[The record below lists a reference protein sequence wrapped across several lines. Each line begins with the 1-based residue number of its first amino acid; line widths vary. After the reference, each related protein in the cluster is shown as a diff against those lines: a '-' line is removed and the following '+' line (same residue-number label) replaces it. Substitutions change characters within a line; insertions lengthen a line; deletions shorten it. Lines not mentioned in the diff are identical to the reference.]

1 MKTNLILFTLCALC
15 LFLASCSAPPA
26 AVAAAITAAGA
37 SVVGIVQAIE
47 PLLPP
52 EQVAKLHATA
62 SSIDGGIEA
71 TKLALSAVA
80 DVITQLKVNTAA
92 QMAQHVEALNETAAA
107 VAELPSR
114 DEVRYTNGAVAS
126 ATLLAS
132 RGLSAV
138 KHGFIGKKVA

>member
-1 MKTNLILFTLCALC
+1 MKTNLLLFALCALC

-47 PLLPP
+47 PLLSP

-80 DVITQLKVNTAA
+80 DVITQLKGNTAA
-92 QMAQHVEALNETAAA
+92 QMAQHVEALNKTAAA

-114 DEVRYTNGAVAS
+114 EEVLWTGAGA
-126 ATLLAS
+126 AAGGTGAS
-132 RGLSAV
+132 RVLSGL
-138 KHGFIGKKVA
+138 KHGFFGKAA